1 MTDFVPQPPALPHGE
16 PERIEHLDR
25 ERQIETARV
34 GWTIRSAQWRARALA
49 EEAFGGDVEVALQ
62 PGSPAAAAAGS
73 APFRGLLHL
82 RVPFDDLERHR
93 YREGL
98 FDAWA
103 ARDPVLARVPF
114 LYVFEPR
121 PARSGGGSSR

>member
-1 MTDFVPQPPALPHGE
+1 MSDFVPRPPVFPDGE
-16 PERIEHLDR
+16 PERTEHLDP
-25 ERQIETARV
+25 ERQIETERV

-49 EEAFGGDVEVALQ
+49 EEAFGGEVEVSLQ
-62 PGSPAAAAAGS
+62 PGSPAAAAAS
-73 APFRGLLHL
+73 AAPFRALLHL

-93 YREGL
+93 FREGL

-121 PARSGGGSSR
+121 PAGAGGGKGR